1 MACSTL
7 KSNILLS
14 DGTTKP
20 IHQLRVGDEV
30 DTLDQH
36 TFERGNHK
44 VIFIE
49 KSNSKLVALHFDKE
63 DIECS
68 PNHRFYSKNKAKW
81 IKAKDLTKGDK
92 VISLNGNLEF
102 ISRKKINEGEIID
115 LTVEGAHTYISGNI
129 LSHNK
134 GNTTVVNEPPPPDK
148 TFENYLKYQR
158 ERDED
163 ADYRNW
169 VGQLQDYKSAKSK
182 QQTGRAGWQSKYDT
196 TKEQLARGLIGYT
209 EAQNILKDYATDYNL
224 AAGSVNFAGGSDPR
238 SVWERYQIPDDP
250 ETEDV
255 DESGVREP
263 EGGWTPLP
271 TYETPENWQNWSV
284 DQDLGRLGDYYLGTG
299 TGDTDDEGNPVRTGG
314 LLGQRRDQNIRTA
327 YQQILGRVG
336 TEDEIT
342 SAKDSLQSGYF
353 GDFDDFKSSL
363 TSSTEYKQKFGR
375 SYLENYYDTMFG
387 KEIRDEE
394 GVGTGNRTF
403 NFDRSLL
410 PTYKGGTG
418 GSGSQLE
425 IDTGVAL
432 PDWQD
437 TYTGTPAELDFTLD
451 NIRESRKFLH
461 SAGLTQLQGT
471 IDKEIQSLKNEGAKE
486 VTRIGK
492 EGDIYAGLVGGFSF
506 S

>member
-20 IHQLRVGDEV
+20 IHQLCVGDEV

-36 TFERGNHK
+36 TFKRGNHK

-102 ISRKKINEGEIID
+102 ISRKRVNEGEIID

-134 GNTTVVNEPPPPDK
+134 GNTTVVNEAPEPDK
-148 TFENYLKYQR
+148 TFENYLKYQT

-163 ADYRNW
+163 AQYRDW
-169 VGQLQDYKSAKSK
+169 VSSLQDFKTKKGK
-182 QQTGRAGWQSKYDT
+182 QKTGRTGWQAKYDT
-196 TKEQLARGLIGYT
+196 TKESLARGLIKYP
-209 EAQNILKDYATDYNL
+209 EAQNILRDYATDYNL
-224 AAGSVNFAGGSDPR
+224 AAGTVNFSGGNDPR
-238 SVWERYQIPDDP
+238 SAFQRYKDDP
-250 ETEDV
+250 ETKDV
-255 DESGVREP
+255 DESTTP
-263 EGGWTPLP
+263 AGGWTNVP
-271 TYETPENWQNWSV
+271 TYETPEEWANWSV
-284 DQDLGRLGDYYLGTG
+284 DQDLNKLSNYYLGTS
-299 TGDTDDEGNPVRTGG
+299 TGEMDDEGNPIREGG
-314 LLGQRRDQNIRTA
+314 LQGTRQKHNIQTA
-327 YQQILGRVG
+327 YQKILGRVASDAEIA
-336 TEDEIT
+336 EDE
-342 SAKDSLQSGYF
+342 KSLSSGYF
-353 GDFDDFKSSL
+353 GGLDDLKKNL
-363 TSSTEYKQKFGR
+363 TDSEEYKIKFGR
-375 SYLENYYDTMFG
+375 SYMENYYDTMFG

-394 GVGTGNRTF
+394 GAGTGNRTF
-403 NFDRSLL
+403 NFDKSLL

-418 GSGSQLE
+418 GAGSELE
-425 IDTGVAL
+425 KDTQVAL

-451 NIRESRKFLH
+451 NVRESRKFLY
-461 SAGLTQLQGT
+461 SAGLTNLQGT
-471 IDKEIQSLKNEGAKE
+471 IDKEIQSLKNEGGKE
-486 VTRIGK
+486 ITRIGK
-492 EGDIYAGLVGGFSF
+492 EGDIYAGLVGGFNF
-506 S
+506 

>member
-36 TFERGNHK
+36 TLKRGNHK

-81 IKAKDLTKGDK
+81 IKAKDLTEGDK

-102 ISRKKINEGEIID
+102 ISRKRINEGEIID

-134 GNTTVVNEPPPPDK
+134 GGSTTIVNEAPPPDK
-148 TFENYLKYQR
+148 TAENYFKYQR

-163 ADYRNW
+163 AEYRTW
-169 VGQLQDYKSAKSK
+169 AGDLQNYQAAKAK
-182 QQTGRAGWQSKYDT
+182 QATGRSGYQAKLDST
-196 TKEQLARGLIGYT
+196 RNQLARGLLTYT
-209 EAQNILKDYATDYNL
+209 EAQNQLKDYATDYNL
-224 AAGSVNFAGGSDPR
+224 APGSVAFAGGSDPR
-238 SVWERYQIPDDP
+238 STFDRYQIKDDP
-250 ETEDV
+250 DTEEI
-255 DESGVREP
+255 ESGTRAP
-263 EGGWTPLP
+263 EGGWTQLP
-271 TYETPENWQNWSV
+271 TYETPANWQNWSV
-284 DQDLGRLGDYYLGTG
+284 DQDLGALGDYYLGTS
-299 TGDTDDEGNPVRTGG
+299 TTDADGNVTTSGG
-314 LLGQRRDQNIRTA
+314 LLGERRHQNIGTA
-327 YQQILGRVG
+327 YQQILGRVA
-336 TEDEIT
+336 TDDEIAD
-342 SAKDSLQSGYF
+342 AKANLESGYF
-353 GDFDDFKSSL
+353 GGLDDFKTSL

-387 KEIRDEE
+387 KEERDSE
-394 GVGTGNRTF
+394 GIGTGRRTF
-403 NFDRSLL
+403 NFDKSLL
-410 PTYKGGTG
+410 PTYRGGTG
-418 GSGSQLE
+418 GTGSQLE
-425 IDTGVAL
+425 TDTGVAL

-437 TYTGTPAELDFTLD
+437 SYTGTPAELDFTLD
-451 NIRESRKFLH
+451 NVRESRKFLY
-461 SAGLTQLQGT
+461 SAGLTNLQGT
-471 IDKEIQSLKNEGAKE
+471 IDKEIQSLKNEG
-486 VTRIGK
+486 GK
-492 EGDIYAGLVGGFSF
+492 EISRINAAGNLYAGLVGSFSF
-506 S
+506 